1 MALRLNLSFS
11 SLAQI
16 KVVLQTVWEWLHQYV
31 LFQIVQRD
39 LAPKLKATKK
49 EYRLYFQV
57 IMKIAIAEE
66 NLISSTLN
74 PLV

>member
-16 KVVLQTVWEWLHQYV
+16 KVVLQTVWEWLDLYV

-57 IMKIAIAEE
+57 TMKIAIAEE
-66 NLISSTLN
+66 NLIRR
-74 PLV
+74 